1 MRVIGTATAAIAQQT
16 KRLEASA
23 KRLNQLAKN
32 PEENKNPP
40 DIAKEAAVR
49 IDAGAITEAN
59 LAVIKSEDERLKSVL
74 DILA

>member
-23 KRLNQLAKN
+23 KRLNQLVES
-32 PEENKNPP
+32 PEKNKNPP

-49 IDAGAITEAN
+49 IEAGAMTEAN
-59 LAVIKSEDERLKSVL
+59 LAVIKSEDERLEHVL

>member
-23 KRLNQLAKN
+23 ERLNNLVRN
-32 PEENKNPP
+32 PSENENPP

-49 IDAGAITEAN
+49 IEASALTEAN
-59 LAVIKSEDERLKSVL
+59 LAVIKSEDERLKHVL